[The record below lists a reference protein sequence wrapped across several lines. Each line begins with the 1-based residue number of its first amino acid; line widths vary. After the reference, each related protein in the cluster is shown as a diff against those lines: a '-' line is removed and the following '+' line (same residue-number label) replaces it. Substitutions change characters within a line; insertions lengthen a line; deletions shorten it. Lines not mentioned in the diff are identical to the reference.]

1 MDVESLWAGL
11 MLGVGLAVVAV
22 VAGAEVALASTSRG
36 EVRQQMEAGNPSAQR
51 LDRLLSQPARFLSTF
66 MLLKIGGYLLGGAAW
81 GLLNISGYAGVGALA
96 GIWLAMVMTQ
106 ILSRGFALR
115 QPMQIALKWT
125 PLIQRLVDLFSPL
138 SFVMR
143 WLGAQ
148 ARGHQGELPPE
159 SIFLSED
166 GLRFLLNVSEG
177 EDLIEEDEREMI
189 VSIFEMG
196 ETVVREIMVPR
207 PDMRALNVDSAIADA
222 VDVIIQSGHSRIPVY
237 EENVDH
243 IIGFLYAKDLLAHFR
258 NGRQDVALRSL
269 LRKAYFVPQSKK
281 LDELFHDMQ
290 AQRVHI
296 AIVVD
301 EYGGTAGLVTIEDLL
316 EEIVGEIQDEY
327 DAELPLYQQVSPTT
341 FLFNGRIDLDEVA
354 YLLSIEFGE
363 AGEDVETLGG
373 FIYTQL
379 GRVPKQDDWLEFGEC
394 RFQVKQI
401 DARRIEQVSVE
412 RLLSQELNEGLTNLG
427 VEARR
432 EGRSQRT
439 ETAASPVTS

>member
-1 MDVESLWAGL
+1 
-11 MLGVGLAVVAV
+11 MLSIGLAIVAV
-22 VAGAEVALASTSRG
+22 VAAAEVVLASTSRG
-36 EVRQQMEAGNPSAQR
+36 EVRQRMEQGDPSAHV

-66 MLLKIGGYLLGGAAW
+66 MLVKIGGYLLGGAAW
-81 GLLNISGYAGVGALA
+81 GVFNVSGYAGWGLLL
-96 GIWLAMVMTQ
+96 GIWLTMVVTQ

-115 QPMQIALKWT
+115 HPIENGLRLT
-125 PLIQRLVDLFSPL
+125 PLIHWLVTLFSPL
-138 SFVMR
+138 SFLLR
-143 WLGAQ
+143 WLGVQ
-148 ARGHQGELPPE
+148 ARGQQGQIPAE

-189 VSIFEMG
+189 ASIFEMG

-207 PDMRALNVDSAIADA
+207 PDMRALHVESSIADA
-222 VDVIIQSGHSRIPVY
+222 VGVIIESGHSRIPVY

-243 IIGFLYAKDLLAHFR
+243 IIGFLYAKDLLAYFR
-258 NGRQDVALRSL
+258 NGRQDVSLRAL
-269 LRKAYFVPQSKK
+269 LRRAYFVPQSKK

-327 DAELPLYQQVSPTT
+327 DTEDPLYQQISPNT

-354 YLLSIEFGE
+354 YLLNIDFGE

-379 GRVPKQDDWLEFGEC
+379 GRVPQQGEWVEFAQR
-394 RFQVKQI
+394 RFQVTQI
-401 DARRIEQVSVE
+401 DARRIEQVRVE
-412 RLLSQELNEGLTNLG
+412 LLPTLDLNEGLVNL
-427 VEARR
+427 EAEVRG
-432 EGRSQRT
+432 ESRSHRT
-439 ETAASPVTS
+439 ETAPSPATS